1 MELRERILE
10 ESALLFFGRGIKSVT
25 MNDVANHLGISKRTL
40 YEVFKDKN
48 ELVTECVERI
58 LSESQSKAMA
68 HFDKHENVIQ
78 GFLAMYEEHLKNI
91 SKVNRTAVRDL
102 IRYYPQIYKIA
113 QSNAVA
119 IGQVYESVLQKGID
133 MGYIRKDINVEIVV
147 ELFQSQIR
155 MVMEDD
161 HFLYIKY
168 PLSEYMENIIMSFIR
183 GISTELGISN
193 IEYYINNR
201 EIKNKQ

>member
-1 MELRERILE
+1 MPI
-10 ESALLFFGRGIKSVT
+10 A
-25 MNDVANHLGISKRTL
+25 
-40 YEVFKDKN
+40 
-48 ELVTECVERI
+48 
-58 LSESQSKAMA
+58 
-68 HFDKHENVIQ
+68 
-78 GFLAMYEEHLKNI
+78 
-91 SKVNRTAVRDL
+91 
-102 IRYYPQIYKIA
+102 IA

-119 IGQVYESVLQKGID
+119 IGKVYESVLHKGID

-201 EIKNKQ
+201 KIKNKQ